1 MEVLWGQKLNNLEL
15 TLQEEYKTSNTK
27 LTLNVND
34 KKFQIQTVLKMN
46 KCHKNHKI

>member
-34 KKFQIQTVLKMN
+34 KKFQIVKTKEPNQRHNVS
-46 KCHKNHKI
+46 